1 MELVY
6 VWTSLLSS
14 SNLTVYRHQSF
25 DLNTWRW
32 TIKFQ
37 FQKRLGMFQKYENK
51 ISSYFHSYTLSFNLR
66 RWNGWGPYLHSNNN
80 MRIFFRKT
88 LNPLCSSALFATN
101 ANHTRNHLSFE
112 AALWASS
119 SSVIW
124 RTFSYAVTY
133 HTVYI
138 HTYSNDISSYVVCM
152 LFYTHM
158 VVRKPSISQISK
170 LQYSRVEPLLD

>member
-1 MELVY
+1 MFKVGYLELVFEQDFCQVQRY
-6 VWTSLLSS
+6 L
-14 SNLTVYRHQSF
+14 
-25 DLNTWRW
+25 

-37 FQKRLGMFQKYENK
+37 LQKRLRMLKKYENK
-51 ISSYFHSYTLSFNLR
+51 ISSHFHRYTQSFNPR
-66 RWNGWGPYLHSNNN
+66 REIAGDLIYTVIITWQSSLE
-80 MRIFFRKT
+80 RIWT
-88 LNPLCSSALFATN
+88 HCASSALFATN

-138 HTYSNDISSYVVCM
+138 HTRMIS
-152 LFYTHM
+152 
-158 VVRKPSISQISK
+158 
-170 LQYSRVEPLLD
+170 LLMK

>member
-1 MELVY
+1 MQHGGFLSEPPY
-6 VWTSLLSS
+6 EHARQLL
-14 SNLTVYRHQSF
+14 
-25 DLNTWRW
+25 
-32 TIKFQ
+32 
-37 FQKRLGMFQKYENK
+37 RL
-51 ISSYFHSYTLSFNLR
+51 NLR
-66 RWNGWGPYLHSNNN
+66 QNKTNNN
-80 MRIFFRKT
+80 KASSEIIWT
-88 LNPLCSSALFATN
+88 HCASSALFATN

-138 HTYSNDISSYVVCM
+138 HMYIQTDSDDISSYVCL
-152 LFYTHM
+152 LFYTHR

-170 LQYSRVEPLLD
+170 LQYSRVEPLLDKRSTCTLFRSYIGRTYVRYVSMYVHGLPR